1 MNSSKARAQK
11 TEETIISVPDSEATI
26 ERKEDT
32 KFVTARANKRR
43 QVLRE
48 LIDELIQE
56 QDHGERKGKDRATRT
71 KDISYSTAFHRQPS
85 DEVEGL
91 DKIQRFG
98 DVVTRLDIKLQ
109 TLADAV
115 RQLGSSLAMF
125 SAAHRVKVQL
135 QKVSA
140 IFHENVAENLF
151 GIVPSTS
158 HTSSVHGK
166 RTGTIWHRKTA
177 SYLAAPCN
185 PAVRELED
193 LPMELESLAT
203 DLRALIDSLQ
213 GLPECREQPIAT
225 LEADLKVSLARDASA
240 VLGDIAQLRSGI
252 CSIMHHAYE
261 ILKVNCFRQLDTP
274 SVAHYINELTVD
286 LAMHIEAIVISLNNF
301 IKVGVPTI
309 AAQQAVAAARLQ
321 NLSTV
326 ATFLS
331 AVTATMLQQ
340 ALSTLRANNNVLSFE
355 TESAVVAGALGEA
368 YTFGVPCV
376 LTFLGGLC
384 AFTYS
389 SDQSP
394 IVNIVVTVLTIVTSL
409 SLLSVGIWLGIER
422 LMFARTGGLRTLND
436 LVASWVPGESREKV
450 LLEASRKRQLV
461 QELLVG
467 DIKRTTSPV
476 SVGSDEGVDINQ
488 PAKDHERED
497 DDEGIESTM
506 PRAVDNLQP
515 GATPGLPNVESCTR
529 TPSIQP
535 DLEMGVVGPEIGATT
550 GAGQERFR
558 QASRRLINVL
568 RVARSLR
575 STNDLAQLNPS
586 NNQLQLH
593 FSQGGSGHA
602 QGPMSPTRSTRDR
615 QLDHRV
621 HPRPNLTRI
630 QGRVKMLRDLRP
642 GPAFSEHMAL
652 IEHLQFSPNGRFL
665 ATCSL
670 DEAALIWKVGSG
682 PHDELEVLHKLVHT
696 SPIRQVAW
704 SPREGGQLLTKQQQA
719 VNTGECKAM
728 INRERNVQS
737 VAWMPDGLGFVS
749 VEWRTKTRSQEAENP
764 TRYLDRILG
773 SDLLILDTEGTIK
786 SSHFLERLQVWSTVV
801 TPDEERVV
809 AVATLT
815 CSAANLRPI
824 KSRNEKRILICNLKT
839 STIEHQVPLLQE
851 ARYVSL
857 TQQGDYALVSYQ
869 NKAPPQAWRI
879 VSFKRAQV
887 CRLFLAHTYFAKRP
901 VDFAGPSYF
910 GGMEDSL
917 ILCASKGGEIFIW
930 ERESGML
937 LHSLKAPDKELV
949 NLAWN
954 YSSLNGLMFASAA
967 HDGMVRIWRTIAP
980 SSPMPAFGSLFDPVR
995 TESPIS
1001 TQPGLS
1007 GLADLPEENEAL
1019 ITPVPPTQ

>member
-1 MNSSKARAQK
+1 M
-11 TEETIISVPDSEATI
+11 
-26 ERKEDT
+26 
-32 KFVTARANKRR
+32 
-43 QVLRE
+43 
-48 LIDELIQE
+48 
-56 QDHGERKGKDRATRT
+56 
-71 KDISYSTAFHRQPS
+71 
-85 DEVEGL
+85 
-91 DKIQRFG
+91 
-98 DVVTRLDIKLQ
+98 
-109 TLADAV
+109 
-115 RQLGSSLAMF
+115 
-125 SAAHRVKVQL
+125 
-135 QKVSA
+135 
-140 IFHENVAENLF
+140 VA
-151 GIVPSTS
+151 
-158 HTSSVHGK
+158 
-166 RTGTIWHRKTA
+166 W
-177 SYLAAPCN
+177 
-185 PAVRELED
+185 
-193 LPMELESLAT
+193 
-203 DLRALIDSLQ
+203 
-213 GLPECREQPIAT
+213 
-225 LEADLKVSLARDASA
+225 
-240 VLGDIAQLRSGI
+240 
-252 CSIMHHAYE
+252 
-261 ILKVNCFRQLDTP
+261 
-274 SVAHYINELTVD
+274 
-286 LAMHIEAIVISLNNF
+286 
-301 IKVGVPTI
+301 
-309 AAQQAVAAARLQ
+309 
-321 NLSTV
+321 
-326 ATFLS
+326 
-331 AVTATMLQQ
+331 
-340 ALSTLRANNNVLSFE
+340 
-355 TESAVVAGALGEA
+355 ALGEA
-368 YTFGVPCV
+368 YTFGVPRI

-436 LVASWVPGESREKV
+436 LIASWVPSGNRVLRVSDSREKV
-450 LLEASRKRQLV
+450 LLESSRKRQLV

-467 DIKRTTSPV
+467 DIKRTTSPA
-476 SVGSDEGVDINQ
+476 SVGSNESVDIGQ
-488 PAKDHERED
+488 PAKTYGRED
-497 DDEGIESTM
+497 GDEGIQSTI
-506 PRAVDNLQP
+506 PGAVDNLQP
-515 GATPGLPNVESCTR
+515 GATLDLPNVESCAR
-529 TPSIQP
+529 TSSVQP
-535 DLEMGVVGPEIGATT
+535 DLEMGVVGPEITT
-550 GAGQERFR
+550 PAGAGQERFR

-575 STNDLAQLNPS
+575 STNDLAQPNPS

-593 FSQGGSGHA
+593 FSNQGGSGHA
-602 QGPMSPTRSTRDR
+602 QGPMSPTRSTHDR
-615 QLDHRV
+615 QLDHRGLNR

-749 VEWRTKTRSQEAENP
+749 VEWRTETRPQEAENP

-824 KSRNEKRILICNLKT
+824 KSRNEKRILVCNLKT

-869 NKAPPQAWRI
+869 NKAPSQAWRI

-967 HDGMVRIWRTIAP
+967 HDGMVRIWRTIAT
-980 SSPMPAFGSLFDPVR
+980 SSPMPVFGSLFDPIR

-1001 TQPGLS
+1001 TQPGLP

>member
-11 TEETIISVPDSEATI
+11 TEETIASVPDSEATI

-185 PAVRELED
+185 PTVRELED
-193 LPMELESLAT
+193 LPTELESLAT

-213 GLPECREQPIAT
+213 GLPECREQPITT
-225 LEADLKVSLARDASA
+225 LEADLKYHASCLRDFE
-240 VLGDIAQLRSGI
+240 G
-252 CSIMHHAYE
+252 
-261 ILKVNCFRQLDTP
+261 QLDTP

-286 LAMHIEAIVISLNNF
+286 LTMHIEAVVISLHNF

-331 AVTATMLQQ
+331 AVTATMLQY
-340 ALSTLRANNNVLSFE
+340 RANNNVLSFE
-355 TESAVVAGALGEA
+355 KESAVVAWALGEA
-368 YTFGVPCV
+368 YTFGVSCV

-436 LVASWVPGESREKV
+436 LIASWVPSDSREKV
-450 LLEASRKRQLV
+450 LLESSRKRQLV

-476 SVGSDEGVDINQ
+476 SVGSNESVDISQ
-488 PAKDHERED
+488 PAKNYGQED
-497 DDEGIESTM
+497 GDEGIESTI
-506 PRAVDNLQP
+506 PGAVDNLQP
-515 GATPGLPNVESCTR
+515 GATLDLPNVESCAR
-529 TPSIQP
+529 TSSVQP
-535 DLEMGVVGPEIGATT
+535 DLEMGIVGPEVRTPT

-558 QASRRLINVL
+558 QASRRVINVL

-575 STNDLAQLNPS
+575 STNDLAQPNPS
-586 NNQLQLH
+586 DNQLQLH
-593 FSQGGSGHA
+593 FSNQGGSGHA
-602 QGPMSPTRSTRDR
+602 QGPMSPTRSTHDR
-615 QLDHRV
+615 QLDHRAPNRN
-621 HPRPNLTRI
+621 PRPNLTRI

-682 PHDELEVLHKLVHT
+682 PHDELQVLHKLVHT

-719 VNTGECKAM
+719 TGECKAM

-737 VAWMPDGLGFVS
+737 VAWMPDDLGFVS
-749 VEWRTKTRSQEAENP
+749 VEWRTETRSQEAENP

-824 KSRNEKRILICNLKT
+824 KSRNEKRILSEYMRFLF
-839 STIEHQVPLLQE
+839 STKPKF
-851 ARYVSL
+851 L
-857 TQQGDYALVSYQ
+857 TQ
-869 NKAPPQAWRI
+869 R
-879 VSFKRAQV
+879 
-887 CRLFLAHTYFAKRP
+887 H
-901 VDFAGPSYF
+901 
-910 GGMEDSL
+910 
-917 ILCASKGGEIFIW
+917 
-930 ERESGML
+930 
-937 LHSLKAPDKELV
+937 
-949 NLAWN
+949 
-954 YSSLNGLMFASAA
+954 
-967 HDGMVRIWRTIAP
+967 
-980 SSPMPAFGSLFDPVR
+980 
-995 TESPIS
+995 
-1001 TQPGLS
+1001 
-1007 GLADLPEENEAL
+1007 
-1019 ITPVPPTQ
+1019 